1 MASPMV
7 SPPTIP
13 GTGKGDFLTG
23 VRSGLK
29 RAEFKAPLAAVGGQA
44 ASLIAPCAAPSSAF
58 FKVGGRNTIS
68 QSKYISLITRLNSPA
83 AKNCAELLT
92 GEFYFSI
99 SGDYSPDT
107 DSHRPEAQMCF
118 P

>member
-58 FKVGGRNTIS
+58 FKVGDGNAIS
-68 QSKYISLITRLNSPA
+68 QTKYISPITRPDCGKKLRGTFDRGV
-83 AKNCAELLT
+83 LLWRFRGLFT
-92 GEFYFSI
+92 R
-99 SGDYSPDT
+99 
-107 DSHRPEAQMCF
+107 H
-118 P
+118 